1 MKGMVFSMNSF
12 TCPFCHKEIAKS
24 LDTYKEY
31 WITRDRIGMQSTPP
45 SPGQLRISYYTCPNC
60 KEISIILNLD
70 CDPTIGT
77 VNIRPKSLAKHF
89 PEYVPISIRQDYEE
103 AYSVLHLSPKASA
116 TLSRRCIQG
125 MIHDKWNIKLKNLN
139 QEISSLRDKIEP
151 VLWTAIDSLRQ
162 LGNIGAHMEK
172 DVNSIIDIDSNEA
185 EKLLIL
191 VEVLIKEWYIVPYE
205 RNELLSRIIE
215 INEQKQNLR
224 KKTE

>member
-1 MKGMVFSMNSF
+1 
-12 TCPFCHKEIAKS
+12 
-24 LDTYKEY
+24 
-31 WITRDRIGMQSTPP
+31 MQSTPP

-70 CDPTIGT
+70 CDPTIGI

>member
-1 MKGMVFSMNSF
+1 
-12 TCPFCHKEIAKS
+12 
-24 LDTYKEY
+24 
-31 WITRDRIGMQSTPP
+31 
-45 SPGQLRISYYTCPNC
+45 
-60 KEISIILNLD
+60 
-70 CDPTIGT
+70 
-77 VNIRPKSLAKHF
+77 
-89 PEYVPISIRQDYEE
+89 
-103 AYSVLHLSPKASA
+103 
-116 TLSRRCIQG
+116 